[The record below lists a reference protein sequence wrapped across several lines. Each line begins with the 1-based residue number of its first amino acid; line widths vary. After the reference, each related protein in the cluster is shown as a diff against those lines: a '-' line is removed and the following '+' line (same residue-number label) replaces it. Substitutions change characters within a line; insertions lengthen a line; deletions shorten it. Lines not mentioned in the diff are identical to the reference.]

1 MADPM
6 APLSLFIHCPPP
18 VGLRPSPIQTQRMQQ
33 PTRQAV
39 SRTQPP
45 RSISLVP
52 ACWPVRQ
59 GQPLHRASHRH
70 RTQGTR
76 QKISVLWL
84 SYRRGSSSSP
94 PLPPR
99 RRRGP
104 PLRVLPFFLY
114 PPPPSP
120 VISKGRDV
128 EDATVG
134 CPVCGVFMQDA
145 DPNLPGFFKNP
156 SRLSDDEMGEDWSP
170 LAAELDGFIGND
182 EGNDLVR
189 KQRLVANH

>member
-1 MADPM
+1 MPPECRRHPALKFGGVSVQEIKFGGAENGSLP
-6 APLSLFIHCPPP
+6 PLSLI
-18 VGLRPSPIQTQRMQQ
+18 LSPLGAGCHLQ
-33 PTRQAV
+33 
-39 SRTQPP
+39 
-45 RSISLVP
+45 
-52 ACWPVRQ
+52 
-59 GQPLHRASHRH
+59 
-70 RTQGTR
+70 
-76 QKISVLWL
+76 WL
-84 SYRRGSSSSP
+84 NPSSSQ
-94 PLPPR
+94 LPPR
-99 RRRGP
+99 QQQLASP
-104 PLRVLPFFLY
+104 PFFLY

-182 EGNDLVR
+182 EGNDVPSESDL
-189 KQRLVANH
+189 